1 MFQLA
6 SGTSSAG
13 NLIQLV
19 VALGHMFSPLRF
31 IIQSTTRNIFVCTS
45 EWDTQIGKQLRAM
58 DDRDDDKNDAQIFNS
73 RTFSTEV
80 GMRPAEP
87 CSVSVAA
94 THQLLTNLFEY
105 ICVIILSNPSYRRTT
120 AATISEQ
127 DLQVLEKCNRE
138 NISALCDII
147 SVTPSGEPYA
157 FDRSRTATELR
168 AAGDLWAEHIL
179 ENAKAYIM
187 TFIYIFATVVSGY
200 PIVYGIAIAAGFDS
214 ASDWAYFGKSIMK
227 CLNLDRGARYSPPF
241 ASFATFQS
249 ACLMQRYISGCHRL
263 ISLYCV

>member
-1 MFQLA
+1 MLQLA

-13 NLIQLV
+13 NLVQFIVFYL
-19 VALGHMFSPLRF
+19 MISPLHF
-31 IIQSTTRNIFVCTS
+31 IRQSTTRNIFVCTS

-58 DDRDDDKNDAQIFNS
+58 DDRDDKIDEQIFNS

-157 FDRSRTATELR
+157 FDRSRTAKELR
-168 AAGDLWAEHIL
+168 AAGDLWADHIL
-179 ENAKAYIM
+179 ENSKAYIM
-187 TFIYIFATVVSGY
+187 TFVYIFATVVSGY
-200 PIVYGIAIAAGFDS
+200 PILYGIAIAAGFDS
-214 ASDWAYFGKSIMK
+214 ASDWAYFGKSTIMK
-227 CLNLDRGARYSPPF
+227 C
-241 ASFATFQS
+241 
-249 ACLMQRYISGCHRL
+249 
-263 ISLYCV
+263 

>member
-1 MFQLA
+1 
-6 SGTSSAG
+6 
-13 NLIQLV
+13 
-19 VALGHMFSPLRF
+19 
-31 IIQSTTRNIFVCTS
+31 
-45 EWDTQIGKQLRAM
+45 M
-58 DDRDDDKNDAQIFNS
+58 DDRDDKIDEQIFNS

-157 FDRSRTATELR
+157 FDRSRTAKELR
-168 AAGDLWAEHIL
+168 AAGDLWADHIL
-179 ENAKAYIM
+179 ENSKAYIM
-187 TFIYIFATVVSGY
+187 TFVYIFATVVSGY
-200 PIVYGIAIAAGFDS
+200 PILYGIAIAAGFDS
-214 ASDWAYFGKSIMK
+214 ASDWAYFGKSTIMK
-227 CLNLDRGARYSPPF
+227 C
-241 ASFATFQS
+241 
-249 ACLMQRYISGCHRL
+249 
-263 ISLYCV
+263 

>member
-6 SGTSSAG
+6 SGTLSAG
-13 NLIQLV
+13 NLVQLFV
-19 VALGHMFSPLRF
+19 TLDQIFSPLRF
-31 IIQSTTRNIFVCTS
+31 VIQSTTRNIFVCTS

-58 DDRDDDKNDAQIFNS
+58 DDRDDKIDEQIFNS

-157 FDRSRTATELR
+157 FDRSQTVKELR
-168 AAGDLWAEHIL
+168 AAGDLWADHIL

-187 TFIYIFATVVSGY
+187 TFVYIFATVVSGY
-200 PIVYGIAIAAGFDS
+200 PILYGIAVAAGFDS
-214 ASDWAYFGKSIMK
+214 TSDWAYFGKSIIT
-227 CLNLDRGARYSPPF
+227 CLGLDRREKYSPPF
-241 ASFATFQS
+241 
-249 ACLMQRYISGCHRL
+249 RL
-263 ISLYCV
+263 FRNLPSPSL

>member
-1 MFQLA
+1 
-6 SGTSSAG
+6 
-13 NLIQLV
+13 
-19 VALGHMFSPLRF
+19 
-31 IIQSTTRNIFVCTS
+31 VCTS

-58 DDRDDDKNDAQIFNS
+58 DDRDDKIEEQIFNC

-105 ICVIILSNPSYRRTT
+105 ICVIILSNPSFRRAT

-147 SVTPSGEPYA
+147 SVTTFGEPYT
-157 FDRSRTATELR
+157 FEQSQTVKELR
-168 AAGDLWAEHIL
+168 AAGDLWADHIL
-179 ENAKAYIM
+179 ENSKAYIM
-187 TFIYIFATVVSGY
+187 TFVYIFATVVSGY
-200 PIVYGIAIAAGFDS
+200 PIVYGIALASGLDS
-214 ASDWAYFGKSIMK
+214 SSDWAYFGKSIRVFRT
-227 CLNLDRGARYSPPF
+227 LRDRGEKYSHPF
-241 ASFATFQS
+241 PIFRTLPSP
-249 ACLMQRYISGCHRL
+249 
-263 ISLYCV
+263 SL

>member
-1 MFQLA
+1 MLQLA
-6 SGTSSAG
+6 SGTSFLFPG
-13 NLIQLV
+13 NLVQLFI
-19 VALGHMFSPLRF
+19 ALGLMFSPLHF
-31 IIQSTTRNIFVCTS
+31 ILQSTTRNIFVCTS

-58 DDRDDDKNDAQIFNS
+58 DDRDDKIDEQIFNS

-157 FDRSRTATELR
+157 FDRSRTVTELR
-168 AAGDLWAEHIL
+168 AAGDLWADHIL
-179 ENAKAYIM
+179 ENSKAYIM
-187 TFIYIFATVVSGY
+187 TFVYIFATVVSGY
-200 PIVYGIAIAAGFDS
+200 PMVYGIAIAAGFDS
-214 ASDWAYFGKSIMK
+214 ASDWAYFGKSSI
-227 CLNLDRGARYSPPF
+227 
-241 ASFATFQS
+241 
-249 ACLMQRYISGCHRL
+249 
-263 ISLYCV
+263 

>member
-1 MFQLA
+1 MFQLV
-6 SGTSSAG
+6 SGTSSSGSLVQLFTAID
-13 NLIQLV
+13 LIV
-19 VALGHMFSPLRF
+19 SPLRS
-31 IIQSTTRNIFVCTS
+31 ISQSTTRNIFVCTS
-45 EWDTQIGKQLRAM
+45 EWDTQIAKQLRAM
-58 DDRDDDKNDAQIFNS
+58 DDGDDKNEDQIFNS

-127 DLQVLEKCNRE
+127 DLQVLEKCNEE

-157 FDRSRTATELR
+157 FGQTQTVKELR
-168 AAGDLWAEHIL
+168 AAGNLWADHIL

-187 TFIYIFATVVSGY
+187 TFFYIFATVVSGY
-200 PIVYGIAIAAGFDS
+200 PIVFGIAVAAGFDS
-214 ASDWAYFGKSIMK
+214 SSDWAYFGESIK
-227 CLNLDRGARYSPPF
+227 CLGP
-241 ASFATFQS
+241 
-249 ACLMQRYISGCHRL
+249 
-263 ISLYCV
+263 

>member
-1 MFQLA
+1 
-6 SGTSSAG
+6 
-13 NLIQLV
+13 
-19 VALGHMFSPLRF
+19 
-31 IIQSTTRNIFVCTS
+31 
-45 EWDTQIGKQLRAM
+45 M
-58 DDRDDDKNDAQIFNS
+58 DDRDDKIDEQIFNS

-120 AATISEQ
+120 AATITEQ

-147 SVTPSGEPYA
+147 SVTPSGEPNA
-157 FDRSRTATELR
+157 FGQTQTVKELR
-168 AAGDLWAEHIL
+168 AAGDLWADHIL

-187 TFIYIFATVVSGY
+187 TFVYFFATVISGY
-200 PIVYGIAIAAGFDS
+200 PIVYGIAVAAGFDS
-214 ASDWAYFGKSIMK
+214 ASDWAYFGESIM
-227 CLNLDRGARYSPPF
+227 C
-241 ASFATFQS
+241 
-249 ACLMQRYISGCHRL
+249 SGR
-263 ISLYCV
+263 